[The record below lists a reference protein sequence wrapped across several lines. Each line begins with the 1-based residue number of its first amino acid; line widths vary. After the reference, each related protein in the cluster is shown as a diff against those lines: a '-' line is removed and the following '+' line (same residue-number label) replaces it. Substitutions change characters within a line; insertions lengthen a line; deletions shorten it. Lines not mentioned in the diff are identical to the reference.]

1 MNKVIKLIILIILS
15 LSVYFIYNYTNKTTK
30 ILVLGDNPNITFSSN
45 SVIINNKY
53 ASNNL
58 STKHLLEKIKLER
71 KIKRDLIESHILVL
85 SIGYNDLLYDLAL
98 ENDINNHHFN
108 KITKSIEKDYNSL
121 IKEIRKYYKNEII
134 VVGYPRTK
142 KEEYYL
148 NIGIK
153 RLNNMLKSNKEVT
166 FIDTYHYQN
175 KNLINKIIQETL
187 AK

>member
-1 MNKVIKLIILIILS
+1 MNRPIKLLILIILS

-30 ILVLGDNPNITFSSN
+30 ILIIGNTKPTFSNN

-53 ASNNL
+53 ASKKLSINN
-58 STKHLLEKIKLER
+58 LLEKIKLER
-71 KIKRDLIESHILVL
+71 EIKRDLIESHILIISV
-85 SIGYNDLLYDLAL
+85 GYNDLIYNLSL
-98 ENDINNHHFN
+98 EDNINNHHFN
-108 KITKSIEKDYNSL
+108 KITTSIEKDYNLL

-134 VVGYPRTK
+134 VIGYPKSK

-153 RLNNMLKSNKEVT
+153 KLNKILKNNKEVIY
-166 FIDTYHYQN
+166 IDTYYN
-175 KNLINKIIQETL
+175 KNNNKYNKIINEIL